1 MKKTKLILA
10 LILITGSMHA
20 QFGNKS
26 IGDFLSLGLNDANTL
41 ANPYLAPMANMLGSG
56 LNAGWYTSAKTHK
69 TLGFDITV
77 TGAYMPT
84 SDNSK
89 TFNVA
94 NYESQLTEFR
104 LADPSNSISP
114 TVMGQMDNR
123 PTLEQIS
130 TGVTM
135 EMPDGADLDFL
146 VTPMLTVGLG
156 LPYGFEIKGRFT
168 TELDLDDYGR
178 FSLWGLGVQKEIKE
192 YIPGVKHVPFLNMS
206 VLAAYTTLNAV
217 TDVEFNSS
225 NGDLDVKSDAYTARL
240 LVGAN
245 FPIVCFYT
253 GLGYGNSNSDF
264 NVLGDFVLED
274 EITGVSETVTDPI
287 KQNFTTS
294 TFDFNAG
301 MRIRLG
307 VFALHAEYTVGE
319 YSAITGGVGISF
331 R

>member
-1 MKKTKLILA
+1 MKKAKLVLA
-10 LILITGSMHA
+10 LILLTSTTYA

-26 IGDFLSLGLNDANTL
+26 IGDFLSLGTEDANTL
-41 ANPYLAPMANMLGSG
+41 ANPYLAPMANMLGAG

-69 TLGFDITV
+69 TFGFDITV

-84 SDNSK
+84 SNKSK

-94 NYESQLTEFR
+94 DYESQLNEFK

-123 PTLEQIS
+123 PKLVSQSDPFGTEIS
-130 TGVTM
+130 
-135 EMPDGADLDFL
+135 MPDGADLDYM
-146 VTPMLTVGLG
+146 VTPMITLGLG
-156 LPYGFEIKGRFT
+156 LPYGFELKGRFT
-168 TELDLDDYGR
+168 TELDLDDYGK

-217 TDVEFNSS
+217 TGVEFEESD
-225 NGDLDVKSDAYTARL
+225 GDLDVQSNAYTARL

-245 FPIVCFYT
+245 FPVVCFYT

-264 NVLGDFVLED
+264 NVIGDFVVN
-274 EITGVSETVTDPI
+274 GETVTDPI
-287 KQNFTTS
+287 TQNFTTS

-307 VFALHAEYTVGE
+307 IFALHAEYTTGE